1 MRIAQ
6 HFGGYNARRYSRPWI
21 GLISA
26 WPIGG
31 KPAIAWGS
39 YLGTDSGGEVE
50 IEAQAG
56 DIVRTG
62 QKDGR
67 GGNTT
72 AGWYVVE
79 ADGTLRKV
87 TPAEA
92 RAAYRKAVEA

>member
-1 MRIAQ
+1 MRVSQ

-21 GLISA
+21 GKISA
-26 WPIGG
+26 WPVGG
-31 KPAIAWGS
+31 KPTIAWGA
-39 YLGTDSGGEVE
+39 YLGTDNGGEVE

-67 GGNTT
+67 GNNTT
-72 AGWYVVE
+72 ADWCVVE

-87 TPAEA
+87 TSAQA
-92 RAAYRKAVEA
+92 RAAYEVAQ